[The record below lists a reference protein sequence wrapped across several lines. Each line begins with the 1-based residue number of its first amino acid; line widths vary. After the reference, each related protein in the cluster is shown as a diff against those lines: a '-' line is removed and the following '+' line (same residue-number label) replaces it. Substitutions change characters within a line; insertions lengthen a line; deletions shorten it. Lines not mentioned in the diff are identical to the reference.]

1 MKKFYLLVLLSVLF
15 STAVF
20 AQRTITG
27 TVTGGGEPVIGG
39 AVKVVGATVAT
50 VTDFDG
56 KYTIKVPTNY
66 TTLEFSYLG
75 YKTVQKV
82 LDASNVVDVD
92 LEEDAIGLDEVV
104 VTALNIPR
112 KEKTVGYAT
121 QDLDGG
127 AFTKAREANVVNSL
141 SGKVAGVN
149 ITNSSGAV
157 GASTRITLRGAMS
170 ITGSNEPLFVVDG
183 VPIDNKN
190 YGTAGDGGGF
200 DMPNGI
206 ADLNPDDIA
215 SISVLKGPA
224 ASALYGSRGGNGA
237 ILITTKKGSGLGK
250 RGFGVSLNSSTT
262 FENPLVLPN
271 FQNSYGQGP
280 DDEYFYWENG
290 STDDGGVDESWGPP
304 LDVGLE
310 FTQWNSQLN
319 DGKPLPWISVPNNIR
334 DFYDTGMTTSNSIGF
349 TGNNDLIS
357 YRLSLGAMNQKGI
370 VPNTDYNR
378 YNVGGN
384 TDFNIS
390 SKIKAG
396 ISVNYSKALSNNLPT
411 GGYDNENPVQQMIW
425 SGRNVDFSLLEDYEN
440 LPLAPVGTAA
450 EGTPLNWNN
459 VFQNN
464 PYWVLHTN
472 LNQLDKDRLIGNVYA
487 SWSITKNLTLTAK
500 TGADHWSSLVT
511 ERKAIGSNEF
521 QNGYYRE
528 IGRRFT
534 ERNSDFLLT
543 YKRDVSPDFSF
554 TLSGGGNAMK
564 TNYRFLSGEA
574 PQLELPNLY
583 NLQNIKAGSTP
594 VLINEVQEFAINS
607 LYGLAQLG
615 FRDAIFLDLTGRN
628 DWASVAALDNNSFF
642 YPSAALSVIWTDL
655 FEMDKK
661 TFSFFKTR
669 VSWARTGSMGP
680 LTAYDTQQV
689 YDFRDASFGTLPLAY
704 DPDLLKNPNI
714 TPEFTN
720 AFEAGFDV
728 RLLQNKIRLDFTYY
742 NQGGRDLIVPVEVSA
757 ASGYIKAYQNI
768 ADINNKGVE
777 IKLGLTP
784 VKNDDFTWDI
794 NLNWAK
800 NTSEVVSL
808 GDAES
813 LILGGQWNM
822 TLEARKGQPYGVIV
836 GSYFAR
842 DENGNII
849 HADGLPQQ
857 AEGTKVLGNIQPK
870 FTGGLGMDFRYKQI
884 SAGFLIDGKIGGSI
898 YSMTNAWGRYSGVLA
913 ETIIGREGGIVG
925 DGVMNVGT
933 SDSPNYAP
941 NNVVVT
947 AESYNKAAYG
957 NDIVEGSVFDASFI
971 KLRQIVVGYQ
981 LPDKWFNKNIFNG
994 ASISLVGR
1002 NLAFLH
1008 RNAPH
1013 IDPETGFSSKIAEQ
1027 GQEFGQLP
1035 STRSIGFNL
1044 NFNF

>member
-1 MKKFYLLVLLSVLF
+1 LLSVLF

-757 ASGYIKAYQNI
+757 ASG
-768 ADINNKGVE
+768 
-777 IKLGLTP
+777 
-784 VKNDDFTWDI
+784 
-794 NLNWAK
+794 
-800 NTSEVVSL
+800 
-808 GDAES
+808 
-813 LILGGQWNM
+813 
-822 TLEARKGQPYGVIV
+822 
-836 GSYFAR
+836 
-842 DENGNII
+842 
-849 HADGLPQQ
+849 
-857 AEGTKVLGNIQPK
+857 
-870 FTGGLGMDFRYKQI
+870 
-884 SAGFLIDGKIGGSI
+884 
-898 YSMTNAWGRYSGVLA
+898 
-913 ETIIGREGGIVG
+913 
-925 DGVMNVGT
+925 
-933 SDSPNYAP
+933 
-941 NNVVVT
+941 
-947 AESYNKAAYG
+947 
-957 NDIVEGSVFDASFI
+957 
-971 KLRQIVVGYQ
+971 
-981 LPDKWFNKNIFNG
+981 
-994 ASISLVGR
+994 
-1002 NLAFLH
+1002 
-1008 RNAPH
+1008 
-1013 IDPETGFSSKIAEQ
+1013 
-1027 GQEFGQLP
+1027 
-1035 STRSIGFNL
+1035 
-1044 NFNF
+1044 